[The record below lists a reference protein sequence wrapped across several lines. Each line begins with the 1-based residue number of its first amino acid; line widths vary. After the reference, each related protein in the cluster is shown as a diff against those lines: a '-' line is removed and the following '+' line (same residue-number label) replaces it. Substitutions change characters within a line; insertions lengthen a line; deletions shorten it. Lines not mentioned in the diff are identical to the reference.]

1 MACLQRMGEDVRY
14 VPALLPPCVLV
25 IYTIAIGDMIYFEV
39 LGQRFLVL
47 NNLERVQDLF
57 EKRSSNYS
65 DRMRMPMVLEL

>member
-14 VPALLPPCVLV
+14 VPASLPPCILV
-25 IYTIAIGDMIYFEV
+25 IYTVVIGDMIYFEV